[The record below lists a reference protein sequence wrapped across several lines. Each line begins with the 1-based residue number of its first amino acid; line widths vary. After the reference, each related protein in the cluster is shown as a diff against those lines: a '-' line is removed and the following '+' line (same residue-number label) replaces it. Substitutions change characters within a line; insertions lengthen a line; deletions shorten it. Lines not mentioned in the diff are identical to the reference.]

1 MILSYDSN
9 NSCNDLSTLFCKMFP
24 DGEIASGFSIGKTK
38 RRYTMLYGIAG
49 NSMKMYCAIL
59 IRRHILQ

>member
-38 RRYTMLYGIAG
+38 VDILLYGIG
-49 NSMKMYCAIL
+49 RNSMKMYCAIL
-59 IRRHILQ
+59 IRRHFLQ